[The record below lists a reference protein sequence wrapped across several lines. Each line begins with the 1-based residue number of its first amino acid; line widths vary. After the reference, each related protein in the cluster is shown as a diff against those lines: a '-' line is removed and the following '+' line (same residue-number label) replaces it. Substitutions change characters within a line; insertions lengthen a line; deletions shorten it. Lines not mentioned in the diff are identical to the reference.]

1 MCACH
6 SVVSDSLRPHGL
18 QPIMLLCPWDS
29 PGKNTGVGCRLLFQA
44 IFLTQGSNPCLP
56 LWQADSL
63 LLSHQGS
70 PFKLYIHPTDTMT
83 MKINELLTNNM
94 VESHKHNT
102 ESKRLK
108 REYTVWFQLF
118 KVKKWKLIYG
128 KGGFLWGEGNSD
140 LKGTQE
146 GFLGDW

>member
-1 MCACH
+1 MLSRQVMSDCDPMDCSLSCS
-6 SVVSDSLRPHGL
+6 SVHGIL
-18 QPIMLLCPWDS
+18 QAKILEWVAMPSSGIFPIQ
-29 PGKNTGVGCRLLFQA
+29 R
-44 IFLTQGSNPCLP
+44 SNPCLP